1 MSGWP
6 PTPLTPTSGENS
18 GHANRSPSSLKPLR
32 SQGRWESKACA
43 QPASLGG
50 PDDTGDDV
58 TLSTLQT
65 GRLCLQLPETDTDYL
80 QLVSFLPGEASMQG
94 RVSPRDIGLAKKFTL
109 AFVHFYGKLKF
120 VWPTQ

>member
-18 GHANRSPSSLKPLR
+18 GQANRSPSSLEPLS
-32 SQGRWESKACA
+32 SQGRWESKAWA

-50 PDDTGDDV
+50 LDNTGDDV
-58 TLSTLQT
+58 ILSTLQT
-65 GRLCLQLPETDTDYL
+65 GSLCFQLPETDTDHL
-80 QLVSFLPGEASMQG
+80 QLVSFLPGEAPMQG
-94 RVSPRDIGLAKKFTL
+94 RVSPRDIGLAKKFTR
-109 AFVHFYGKLKF
+109 AFVHFYGKPKF